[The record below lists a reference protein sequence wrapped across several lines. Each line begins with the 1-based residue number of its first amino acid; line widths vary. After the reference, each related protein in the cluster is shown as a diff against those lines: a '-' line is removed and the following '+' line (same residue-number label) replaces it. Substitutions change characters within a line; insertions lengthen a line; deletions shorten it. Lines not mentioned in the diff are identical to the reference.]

1 MIPNDLNTFLMP
13 FSANKEFKANPRIV
27 VAADGM
33 FFKSSD
39 GREILDGM
47 SGLWCVNAGHGREE
61 IANAIRD
68 QVLEI
73 DYAPNYHIAHP
84 KSFDMS
90 NRLLEIMPEGLV
102 PEGMSN
108 VFFANSG
115 SEAVES
121 ALKIAMAYHF
131 ARGEDQRTRLIG
143 RVRGFHGSGF
153 AGMSVGNIESNRK
166 QFSNFLPEVD
176 HLPHTLNIEEMGFS
190 KGQPNWGIHLAD
202 ELESLVTMH
211 GADRIAAVIVE
222 PMAGAGGVIVPPK
235 GYLERL
241 KEICVYYDLILIFD
255 EVITGFG
262 RLGAATASEKFGV
275 LPDLICLAKGMTN
288 GTVPMGAVVMTENIY
303 QTLMA
308 GQPEGIEFF
317 HGYTYSGHPVAC
329 AAGLAALKIYKDEDL
344 FNKGQILASYFE
356 EAIHKLK
363 GHPHVIDIRNIGL
376 AAAIELE
383 PRDGVIG
390 VRGFDVFRKCFDEG
404 CLTRV
409 TGDILAIAPALI
421 ANNGHIDMLVET
433 LGKVLRIVD

>member
-1 MIPNDLNTFLMP
+1 MIPNDLNTLLMP
-13 FSANKEFKANPRIV
+13 FSANKEFKANPRMV

-33 FFKSSD
+33 YFKSSD

-344 FNKGQILASYFE
+344 FNKGQILASYLE
-356 EAIHKLK
+356 EVIHKLK

>member
-1 MIPNDLNTFLMP
+1 MIPNDLNAFLMP
-13 FSANKEFKANPRIV
+13 FSANKEFKANPRMV
-27 VAADGM
+27 VSADGM
-33 FFKSSD
+33 YFKSSD
-39 GREILDGM
+39 GRDILDGM

-84 KSFDMS
+84 KSFEMS

-131 ARGEDQRTRLIG
+131 ARGEDKRTRLIG

-344 FNKGQILASYFE
+344 FNKGQILASYLE
-356 EAIHKLK
+356 ETIHKLK

-433 LGKVLRIVD
+433 LGEVLRIVD

>member
-13 FSANKEFKANPRIV
+13 FSANKEFKANPRMV

-33 FFKSSD
+33 YFKSSD
-39 GREILDGM
+39 GRDILDGM

-176 HLPHTLNIEEMGFS
+176 HLPHTLNLEEMGFS

-344 FNKGQILASYFE
+344 FNKGQILASYLE
-356 EAIHKLK
+356 EVIHKLK

-376 AAAIELE
+376 AAAIEL
-383 PRDGVIG
+383 
-390 VRGFDVFRKCFDEG
+390 
-404 CLTRV
+404 
-409 TGDILAIAPALI
+409 
-421 ANNGHIDMLVET
+421 
-433 LGKVLRIVD
+433 

>member
-1 MIPNDLNTFLMP
+1 
-13 FSANKEFKANPRIV
+13 
-27 VAADGM
+27 
-33 FFKSSD
+33 
-39 GREILDGM
+39 
-47 SGLWCVNAGHGREE
+47 
-61 IANAIRD
+61 
-68 QVLEI
+68 
-73 DYAPNYHIAHP
+73 
-84 KSFDMS
+84 
-90 NRLLEIMPEGLV
+90 MPEGLV

-143 RVRGFHGSGF
+143 RVRGFHGSSF
-153 AGMSVGNIESNRK
+153 AGMSVGKIESNRK

-275 LPDLICLAKGMTN
+275 FPDLICLAKGMTN

-329 AAGLAALKIYKDEDL
+329 AAGLAALK
-344 FNKGQILASYFE
+344 N
-356 EAIHKLK
+356 
-363 GHPHVIDIRNIGL
+363 
-376 AAAIELE
+376 
-383 PRDGVIG
+383 
-390 VRGFDVFRKCFDEG
+390 
-404 CLTRV
+404 
-409 TGDILAIAPALI
+409 
-421 ANNGHIDMLVET
+421 
-433 LGKVLRIVD
+433 

>member
-344 FNKGQILASYFE
+344 FNKGQILASYLE
-356 EAIHKLK
+356 ETIHKLK

>member
-1 MIPNDLNTFLMP
+1 MIPNDLNAFLMP
-13 FSANKEFKANPRIV
+13 FSANKEFKANPRMV

-33 FFKSSD
+33 YFKSSD

-344 FNKGQILASYFE
+344 FNKGQILASYLE
-356 EAIHKLK
+356 ETIHKLN

>member
-1 MIPNDLNTFLMP
+1 M
-13 FSANKEFKANPRIV
+13 V

-39 GREILDGM
+39 GRDILDGM

-202 ELESLVTMH
+202 ELESLVTLH

-344 FNKGQILASYFE
+344 FNKGQILASYLE
-356 EAIHKLK
+356 KTIHKLR

-421 ANNGHIDMLVET
+421 ANKGHIDVLVEP

>member
-13 FSANKEFKANPRIV
+13 FSANKEFKANPRMV

-33 FFKSSD
+33 YFKSSD
-39 GREILDGM
+39 GRDILDGM

-241 KEICVYYDLILIFD
+241 KEICVCYDLILIFD

-288 GTVPMGAVVMTENIY
+288 GTVPMGAVVMTEKIY
-303 QTLMA
+303 QTIMT

-344 FNKGQILASYFE
+344 FNKGQILASYLE
-356 EAIHKLK
+356 ETIHKLK

>member
-13 FSANKEFKANPRIV
+13 FSANKEFKANPRMV

-33 FFKSSD
+33 YFKSSD
-39 GREILDGM
+39 GRDILDGM

-190 KGQPNWGIHLAD
+190 KGQPKWGIHLAD
-202 ELESLVTMH
+202 ELESLVSMH

-288 GTVPMGAVVMTENIY
+288 GTVPMGAVVMTEKIY
-303 QTLMA
+303 QTIIA

-344 FNKGQILASYFE
+344 FNKGQILASYLE
-356 EAIHKLK
+356 KAIHKLK
-363 GHPHVIDIRNIGL
+363 GYPHVIDIRNIGL

>member
-1 MIPNDLNTFLMP
+1 MIPNDLNAFLMP
-13 FSANKEFKANPRIV
+13 FSANKEFKANPRMV

-33 FFKSSD
+33 YFKSSD
-39 GREILDGM
+39 GRDILDGM

-84 KSFDMS
+84 KSFEMS
-90 NRLLEIMPEGLV
+90 NRLLEIMPEGFV

-131 ARGEDQRTRLIG
+131 ARGEEQRTRLIG

-190 KGQPNWGIHLAD
+190 KGQPNWGKHLAD

-344 FNKGQILASYFE
+344 FNKGQILASYLE

-421 ANNGHIDMLVET
+421 ANKGHIDMLVET
-433 LGKVLRIVD
+433 LGKALRIVD